1 MTKKSVKISP
11 ISTISVLFFL
21 MSLETILTDALAHA
35 GAGVALSFADYLS
48 SQLTNPKAARL
59 QRKQACL
66 QSIEAILDSE
76 GDAASS
82 DVAESRAVPKESV
95 EYAEHVAR
103 VQSYLRSSG
112 LVKLQA
118 PLMQRIKDGVL
129 GVVRDEKINNLSNTQ
144 KLGVAAVAEITYE
157 FVFGF
162 YHATQVL
169 KQSPAAA
176 VAANLYQIPAFW
188 VGLWLGNALKKFVNL
203 IVTPS
208 EEKQCDRL
216 IRQLLDE
223 TKIVQI
229 IVAYQPPEALKNGL
243 AERGLSVSA
252 AQLTRVGQGAFAHLK
267 QMADTAK
274 GAADDVLHFQE
285 KQAEKERQAQE
296 DRRKRFDDLTK
307 GR

>member
-1 MTKKSVKISP
+1 M
-11 ISTISVLFFL
+11 
-21 MSLETILTDALAHA
+21 LTDAISHA
-35 GAGVALSFADYLS
+35 GAGIALSFADYLS
-48 SQLTNPKAARL
+48 SQFTNPKASRL

-66 QSIEAILDSE
+66 QSIETILDSE
-76 GDAASS
+76 GNAAPSDAA
-82 DVAESRAVPKESV
+82 VESRAVPKDSV

-103 VQSYLRSSG
+103 VQSYLHSSG
-112 LVKLQA
+112 LVKLQV
-118 PLMQRIKDGVL
+118 PLMQRIKDGIV
-129 GVVRDEKINNLSNTQ
+129 GVVRDEKINNLSNMQ
-144 KLGVAAVAEITYE
+144 KLGVAAVAEIAYE

-176 VAANLYQIPAFW
+176 IAANLYQIPAFW
-188 VGLWLGNALKKFVNL
+188 AGLWLGNGLKKFFNL
-203 IVTPS
+203 IITLQ
-208 EEKQCDRL
+208 EEKQCDRM
-216 IRQLLDE
+216 IKQLLDE
-223 TKIVQI
+223 TKIVRTI
-229 IVAYQPPEALKNGL
+229 IAYQPPEALQTGL
-243 AERGLSVSA
+243 AERGLSLST
-252 AQLTRVGQGAFAHLK
+252 AQLTRVGQGAFTHLK

>member
-1 MTKKSVKISP
+1 
-11 ISTISVLFFL
+11 

-35 GAGVALSFADYLS
+35 GAGVALAFADYLS

-66 QSIEAILDSE
+66 QSIEILLDSE
-76 GDAASS
+76 TDAAPTAAT
-82 DVAESRAVPKESV
+82 VERRVVPKESV

-144 KLGVAAVAEITYE
+144 KLGVTAVAEIAYE

-188 VGLWLGNALKKFVNL
+188 VGLWIGSGLKKFVNL
-203 IVTPS
+203 MFTPQ

-223 TKIVQI
+223 TPIVQL
-229 IVAYQPPEALKNGL
+229 IVAYQPPESLKSGL

-252 AQLTRVGQGAFAHLK
+252 AQLTRVGQGAFK
-267 QMADTAK
+267 QIKQIADTAK

-296 DRRKRFDDLTK
+296 ERRKRFDDLTK

>member
-1 MTKKSVKISP
+1 
-11 ISTISVLFFL
+11 

-35 GAGVALSFADYLS
+35 GAGVALAFADYLS

-66 QSIEAILDSE
+66 QSIEILLDSE
-76 GDAASS
+76 TDAAPTAAT
-82 DVAESRAVPKESV
+82 VERRVVPKESV

-129 GVVRDEKINNLSNTQ
+129 GVVRDEKINNLSNMQ
-144 KLGVAAVAEITYE
+144 KLGVAAVAEIAYE
-157 FVFGF
+157 FAFGF

-188 VGLWLGNALKKFVNL
+188 IGLWLGSGLKKFVNL
-203 IVTPS
+203 MFTPQ

-223 TKIVQI
+223 TPIVQL
-229 IVAYQPPEALKNGL
+229 IVAYQPPESLKSGL

-252 AQLTRVGQGAFAHLK
+252 AQLTRVGQGAFKHLK
-267 QMADTAK
+267 QIADTAK